1 MNRAEILIEALPY
14 IKQFNGKTFV
24 IKYGGSIMENEVLK
38 KKFIEDVALLKL
50 VGINIVIVHGG
61 GKRINAMLDK
71 VDMDVKFI
79 QGQRVTDEDVMQV
92 VEMVLSGSVN
102 KELSACLSAHGIH
115 AVGLSGRDSNLLI
128 AEKKIAEGHDGEP
141 LDLGYVGTIK
151 KVNTAI
157 LADLINA
164 DYVPI
169 ISPVAAGENGG
180 TYNVNADTAAGAIAG
195 ALGAEK
201 LILLSDIKGLY
212 KDINDESSFI
222 SHIDIKTTREYIE
235 NGIIAGGMIP
245 KMQCCMDALN
255 DGAGQ
260 VAIIDGRVEHSLLI
274 ELFTH
279 AGSGT
284 MVTR

>member
-1 MNRAEILIEALPY
+1 M
-14 IKQFNGKTFV
+14 
-24 IKYGGSIMENEVLK
+24 
-38 KKFIEDVALLKL
+38 
-50 VGINIVIVHGG
+50 
-61 GKRINAMLDK
+61 
-71 VDMDVKFI
+71 
-79 QGQRVTDEDVMQV
+79 
-92 VEMVLSGSVN
+92 
-102 KELSACLSAHGIH
+102 
-115 AVGLSGRDSNLLI
+115 
-128 AEKKIAEGHDGEP
+128 
-141 LDLGYVGTIK
+141 
-151 KVNTAI
+151 
-157 LADLINA
+157 INA

>member
-24 IKYGGSIMENEVLK
+24 IKYGGSVMENEVLK

-71 VDMDVKFI
+71 VDLDVKFI

-128 AEKKIAEGHDGEP
+128 AEKKIAEGHDGES